1 LKVNVITDPVGV
13 ANALRPTLMRLSRN
27 LQREASELGVTPMQV
42 SVLGHIARCP
52 WIGIGALAKLEG
64 VSRPRMSLVVQKL
77 VEQGLV
83 TTVRGADRRRVGLHV
98 TRDATNVLRSVRS
111 RRTAWLSSRL
121 QRLDP
126 DELEAIEAA
135 IPFLVKLVEDA

>member
-1 LKVNVITDPVGV
+1 LIVNVVTNPVGV
-13 ANALRPTLMRLSRN
+13 ANALRPTLLKLSRS
-27 LQREASELGVTPMQV
+27 LQREASEFGVTPMQV
-42 SVLGHIARCP
+42 SVLGHISRGP

-64 VSRPRMSLVVQKL
+64 VSPPRMSLVVQKL

-83 TTVRGADRRRVGLHV
+83 TSERGADRRRVGLHV

-126 DELEAIEAA
+126 DELETIDAA
-135 IPFLVKLVEDA
+135 IPLLAKLVEDA